1 MENLRDHPGDA
12 ASLALFK
19 AHENDLGYG
28 LLLKTIDD
36 QVTNATPAQI
46 AAAAWATVPPVAT
59 VFWSFRVMVGLG
71 FYFILLFALLF
82 YRASTR
88 RLDTSRWLLWVT
100 TLSLPL
106 PWVAA
111 EAGWAVAEVG
121 RQPWTIDGV
130 LPTALSVS
138 SLPAMNV
145 ALSLIAF
152 VIAYSALLVVEMFLM
167 VRTIR
172 QGPGYVEILP
182 AARLT
187 HVIPLPPPAAQP
199 AE

>member
-1 MENLRDHPGDA
+1 
-12 ASLALFK
+12 
-19 AHENDLGYG
+19 
-28 LLLKTIDD
+28 
-36 QVTNATPAQI
+36 
-46 AAAAWATVPPVAT
+46 
-59 VFWSFRVMVGLG
+59 MVGLG
-71 FYFILLFALLF
+71 FYFILLFAVLF

-100 TLSLPL
+100 ALSLPL

-121 RQPWTIDGV
+121 RQPWTIEGV

-138 SLPAMNV
+138 SLPALNV
-145 ALSLIAF
+145 ALSIIAF

-172 QGPGYVEILP
+172 KGPGYVEILP
-182 AARLT
+182 ARLT
-187 HVIPLPPPAAQP
+187 HVITLPTPVTQP